1 MNNNKKLVSIVVPIY
16 NEVDMIHEIYDRVNN
31 VFNELPDYD
40 YELVFFDDGSS
51 DGTCKKIEDL
61 SEIHPNVKGVF
72 YSKNFG
78 YIKNTFYAVQQA
90 KGDCAFLLHADLQN
104 PPELIPEF
112 LKKWENGA
120 QVVLGIKNKSKE
132 NKFMYFLRS
141 VFYFIIIHIFG
152 VEIEAHATEFEL
164 FDKSFVEILRGIK
177 ISKPFLR
184 KIIIDYSSNIDR
196 VYYTQ
201 NKRKKGKSKFNL
213 NKYYDFALCG
223 IIQYSTRI
231 PRKLILLNII
241 GLLSMAIEFLFIL
254 LPELK
259 IMTAIEIS
267 NSLLIR
273 LILAGIMVTGIVLA
287 FIIEYAIFIVGN
299 CGEMPMIVERK
310 RINY

>member
-132 NKFMYFLRS
+132 EHIKLAKHLMNSVNFIYLIKNKNTIYMQDEFRKNHFTNYHLCDSFDMAFKNALKNEKPS
-141 VFYFIIIHIFG
+141 TIL
-152 VEIEAHATEFEL
+152 IENDLT
-164 FDKSFVEILRGIK
+164 DYYMNGGI
-177 ISKPFLR
+177 
-184 KIIIDYSSNIDR
+184 
-196 VYYTQ
+196 
-201 NKRKKGKSKFNL
+201 
-213 NKYYDFALCG
+213 
-223 IIQYSTRI
+223 
-231 PRKLILLNII
+231 
-241 GLLSMAIEFLFIL
+241 
-254 LPELK
+254 
-259 IMTAIEIS
+259 
-267 NSLLIR
+267 
-273 LILAGIMVTGIVLA
+273 
-287 FIIEYAIFIVGN
+287 
-299 CGEMPMIVERK
+299 
-310 RINY
+310 